1 MNPISRRIDAK
12 LSELESQSGFRIL
25 FAVESGSR
33 AWGFASED
41 SDYDVR
47 FVYRW
52 PTERYL
58 AVVQPLENLEAGIDE
73 DAIDLSGWE
82 FRKALRLFRKSNGA
96 LCERIRSPV
105 VYRKDARVLDEWLR
119 LLDEIFDP
127 KANAVHYLG
136 LARQMWHRIR
146 DEEKVTAKRDL
157 YALRALLSTRFVL
170 ERKGP
175 APVPF
180 GELIAR
186 LSIPD
191 GLRADIDRMIT
202 EKSGG
207 RERDGIP
214 RETLLEDFLASELD
228 ALGGTAATLG
238 ARIFDDSLLDRF
250 FRETLSA

>member
-1 MNPISRRIDAK
+1 MNPISQKIDAK

-82 FRKALRLFRKSNGA
+82 FRKALRLFLKSNGA
-96 LCERIRSPV
+96 LCEWIRSPV
-105 VYRKDARVLDEWLR
+105 VYRKDARVLAEWLR
-119 LLDEIFDP
+119 LLDEVFDP

-136 LARQMWHRIR
+136 LARQMWQRIR
-146 DEEKVTAKRDL
+146 DEEKVTAKRYL
-157 YALRALLSTRFVL
+157 YALRALLSARFVL
-170 ERKGP
+170 EGP

-238 ARIFDDSLLDRF
+238 TRVFDDSLLDRF